1 MSGLFVEL
9 YLDEDVDVLVAELLA
24 AYGFRAMTA
33 RDAGLLGKTDV
44 EQLEHAAAH
53 DMAFLTH
60 NRVHFER
67 LALDYFNQGKPH
79 GGIIFAVRRRPH
91 EIVGRL
97 LQILDSVSADEM
109 RDQLRYI

>member
-1 MSGLFVEL
+1 MSGLFIEL

-24 AYGFRAMTA
+24 AYGFRATTA
-33 RDAGLLGKTDV
+33 RDAGFLGKTDA

-53 DMAFLTH
+53 GMAFLTH

-67 LALDYFNQGKPH
+67 LALEYFEQGKPH
-79 GGIIFAVRRRPH
+79 AGIIFAVRRRPH

-97 LQILDSVSADEM
+97 IKVLDSVSAGEM
-109 RDQLRYI
+109 REQLRYI